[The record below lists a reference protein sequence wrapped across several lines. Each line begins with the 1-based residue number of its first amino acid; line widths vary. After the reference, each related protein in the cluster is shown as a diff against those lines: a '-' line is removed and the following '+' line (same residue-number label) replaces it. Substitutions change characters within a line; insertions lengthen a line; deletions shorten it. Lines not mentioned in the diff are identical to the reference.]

1 MTKGFLIFFCFMH
14 EKKEFY
20 IYFLTAKSKKM
31 QRRCMGEHYKH
42 TCLGDNR

>member
-1 MTKGFLIFFCFMH
+1 MTKGFLIFFALCM
-14 EKKEFY
+14 KKKNFISVFDSE
-20 IYFLTAKSKKM
+20 IEKM

>member
-1 MTKGFLIFFCFMH
+1 MTKGFLIFFALCM
-14 EKKEFY
+14 KKIFLY
-20 IYFLTAKSKKM
+20 VFLTAKSKKM